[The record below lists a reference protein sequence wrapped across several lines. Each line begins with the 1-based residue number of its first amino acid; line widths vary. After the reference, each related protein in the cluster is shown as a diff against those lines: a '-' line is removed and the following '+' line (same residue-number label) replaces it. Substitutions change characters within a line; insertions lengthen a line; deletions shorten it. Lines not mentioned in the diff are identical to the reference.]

1 MKKRSNQEQL
11 RLARENKAAVLA
23 LVEAAAAKDWFDCG
37 ELVEDRR
44 LRQSMSFRML
54 PDEQRFALTWSLS
67 PSGCWEWLGSK
78 KNNGYGQFRYRQS
91 NAQAHRASYEIHVSR
106 PPADMHLDH
115 LCRNKGCVNPEHLEV
130 VTPAE
135 NSRRYGET
143 ITECPQGH
151 KYTDGNRLNKR
162 VKGCRACHNDRT
174 RERNARK
181 QVAKYKDGQVPRV
194 RLSEA
199 DIAEMKALRA
209 EGRRVMDIAALYG
222 VTAKYASSVI
232 AGSRVRKRTYTGPSK
247 STLVV
252 IDQRSQGSCEFPE
265 CSSPAVH
272 THHRRPRR
280 AGGTKRPETNLPSN
294 LLRLCLAHHEWIES
308 NRTDALAMGML
319 LHDSDDPSAA
329 PVSTPHGWVLLDDQG
344 GRTAVDHV
352 DS

>member
-1 MKKRSNQEQL
+1 MRDKKVISAEDQRK
-11 RLARENKAAVLA
+11 NKAAVAA
-23 LVEAAAAKDWFDCG
+23 LVAAAAERGWFNCG
-37 ELVEDRR
+37 DLIEDRR
-44 LRQSMSFRML
+44 LRRTMSFRML
-54 PDEQRFALTWSLS
+54 PDEQRFALSWALA
-67 PSGCWEWLGSK
+67 PSGCWEWLGSRK
-78 KNNGYGQFRYRQS
+78 GNGYGQFRFRQS
-91 NAQAHRASYEIHVSR
+91 NSYAHRVSYELHVER

-115 LCRNKGCVNPEHLEV
+115 LCLNKGCVNPEHLEV

-135 NSRRYGET
+135 NSRRWGT
-143 ITECPQGH
+143 TVTECAQGH
-151 KYTDGNRLNKR
+151 PYTSDNLLNKS

-174 RERNARK
+174 RDRNARK
-181 QVAKYKDGQVPRV
+181 QVAKYQDGQVPRV

-209 EGRRVMDIAALYG
+209 DGRRVMDIAAMYG

-247 STLVV
+247 STLHV

-294 LLRLCLAHHEWIES
+294 LIRLCLAHHEWVES
-308 NRTDALAMGML
+308 NRTEALALGML
-319 LHDSDDPSAA
+319 LHDSADPAEV
-329 PVSTPHGWVLLDDQG
+329 PVRTPEGWVLLDNLG
-344 GRTAVDHV
+344 ARTAVDHGA
-352 DS
+352 